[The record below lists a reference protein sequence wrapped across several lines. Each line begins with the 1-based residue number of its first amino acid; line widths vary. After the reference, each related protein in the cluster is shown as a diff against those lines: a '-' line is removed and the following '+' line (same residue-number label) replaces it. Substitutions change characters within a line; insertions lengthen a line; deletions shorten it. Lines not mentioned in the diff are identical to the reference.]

1 MTLPNN
7 PFAAPSGVPQPG
19 PDPAAPSAAAPTG
32 APVMAA
38 PTMPA
43 QTLGGFAPSPAYA
56 TAPSPQCSGLS
67 KRARVCLAIILIAR
81 ALILINRFVSGAV
94 SGYFMEI
101 MTHWGTWL
109 WTVFDVLVIVLALL
123 ALIRRSNLIRFVT
136 AGVVLFMLLVADP
149 VIMEITGGHWYTA
162 YISSLFILDS
172 DTVTSLGSLTV
183 ARLLLMWMLSWCGT
197 IAAFILV
204 IPDRK
209 ASPVVQQGVMPAPS
223 VAPVGY
229 YPHGMAPAQ
238 PVPPQGA
245 PMQVPPTQPAS
256 PQGMP
261 VQTSSLTLA
270 PPSGAPV
277 VPGTSDDSAP
287 APQ

>member
-19 PDPAAPSAAAPTG
+19 PDPAAPLAAAPTG
-32 APVMAA
+32 APVMAV

-43 QTLGGFAPSPAYA
+43 QTSGGFTPSPAYA
-56 TAPSPQCSGLS
+56 TAPSPQRSGLS

-81 ALILINRFVSGAV
+81 ALILINRFVSSAV

-101 MTHWGTWL
+101 MAHWGTWL

-123 ALIRRSNLIRFVT
+123 ALIRWSNLIRFVT
-136 AGVVLFMLLVADP
+136 AGFVLFMLLVAGP
-149 VIMEITGGHWYTA
+149 VILGMTGGHWYTA
-162 YISSLFILDS
+162 YLSSLFILDS
-172 DTVTSLGSLTV
+172 DTVASLGFLTV
-183 ARLLLMWMLSWCGT
+183 ARLSLTWMLSWCGT

-223 VAPVGY
+223 EALIGY
-229 YPHGMAPAQ
+229 YPHGTAPAQ
-238 PVPPQGA
+238 PAPPQGSA
-245 PMQVPPTQPAS
+245 
-256 PQGMP
+256 
-261 VQTSSLTLA
+261 VQTLSPTLA

-277 VPGTSDDSAP
+277 VPGVPDDSA
-287 APQ
+287 QTVQ